1 MPLGAP
7 IRPRTPRLR
16 VAPRSPRRDAAPPPP
31 ASTGDLLLE
40 ATRAGDVTR
49 VEQLLAEGVADAD
62 RHKALNAALEAEALE
77 CISALQ
83 RRTEDNPA
91 QTALPP
97 ATSTARANDMLEACH
112 GKVSHAHE
120 HVKRLLKAG
129 CSPDV
134 CDGDFCALGAAVHSN
149 QVRRPRRGRA
159 HRASLACPSR
169 SPPALVTRAA
179 RCAGEHRRPAPGR

>member
-1 MPLGAP
+1 MPLGSP

-62 RHKALNAALEAEALE
+62 RPTALNGALEAEALA

-120 HVKRLLKAG
+120 RVKRLLKAG

-134 CDGDFCALGAAVHSN
+134 CDGDFCVCALGAAVHSN
-149 QVRRPRRGRA
+149 QVRGPRRGRA
-159 HRASLACPSR
+159 HRARVPVPCSPRSR
-169 SPPALVTRAA
+169 
-179 RCAGEHRRPAPGR
+179 H